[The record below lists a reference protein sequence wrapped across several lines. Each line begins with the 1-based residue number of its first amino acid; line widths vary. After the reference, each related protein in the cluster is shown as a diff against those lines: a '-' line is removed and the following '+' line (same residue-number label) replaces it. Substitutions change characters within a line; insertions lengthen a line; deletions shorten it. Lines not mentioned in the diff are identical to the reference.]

1 VTRLIGILPA
11 AALLLSSCAT
21 PAVMHDEGQLNR
33 VATGCGL
40 ALGELIQDESEK
52 RLLIAIRQDATAG
65 QRSCVGEWAR
75 RNGLKGVFVNVQ
87 FLSDINEV
95 NRMMAL
101 VTAASA
107 VIALVR
113 VEPDMFPAI
122 NMNGTVHRIVA
133 LTITGPPEVIPV
145 VRQKLSG
152 EGWKVIPSSGA
163 GDNWALVSPVGH
175 SVDEVTALSFRVNN
189 GEYGNLKFSVQLGPE
204 DGKMDR

>member
-1 VTRLIGILPA
+1 VNRLIGILPA
-11 AALLLSSCAT
+11 AALLLSACAT
-21 PAVMHDEGQLNR
+21 PAVMHDEAQLNR

-40 ALGELIQDESEK
+40 ALGELIQDASEK
-52 RLLIAIRQDATAG
+52 RLLIAIRQDATPA
-65 QRSCVGEWAR
+65 QRSCVGDWAR
-75 RNGLKGVFVNVQ
+75 RNGLKAVFVNVQ

-133 LTITGPPEVIPV
+133 LTITGPPEVIPA

-152 EGWKVIPSSGA
+152 EGWKIIPSSGA